1 MKLSEMS
8 TRQAAACAADM
19 IDAVGRIVTDATVK
33 ETLEKAVLQKT
44 DHERKIAAMTGLP
57 PLLLRR
63 HLKDTAQI
71 VSVLMGKTPD
81 EVLDQPVKQTLE
93 DIASSLDGELMD
105 FFKSLGASEQAA
117 SST

>member
-1 MKLSEMS
+1 MKLSDMT
-8 TRQAAACAADM
+8 TRQAATCMADM
-19 IDAVGRIVTDATVK
+19 IDAVGRIVKDTKIK
-33 ETLEKAVLQKT
+33 EAFEKAILQKRT
-44 DHERKIAAMTGLP
+44 YEQKLALLTELP

-71 VSVLMGKTPD
+71 IAVLMDKTPD

-105 FFKSLGASEQAA
+105 FFKSSDASEQDA